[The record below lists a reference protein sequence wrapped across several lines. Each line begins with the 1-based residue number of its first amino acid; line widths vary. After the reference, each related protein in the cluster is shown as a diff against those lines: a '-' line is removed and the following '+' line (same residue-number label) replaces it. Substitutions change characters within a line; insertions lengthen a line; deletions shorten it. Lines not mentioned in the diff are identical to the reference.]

1 MPSLNLD
8 VNYFEHVKTQRLVAA
23 LGIGSEVF
31 PIRLW
36 CFVGKHY
43 PETGDLPGLETGE
56 LENLLGWRGEAGRCV
71 EALIKVG
78 FLERIKRG
86 FRVHDWKE
94 HSGHLA
100 AFKTRASRAAKA
112 RWAKLGG
119 DATSMQQAS
128 LEQCPSRTKPTNP
141 PNPRRGGQSRT
152 TAADAGKDQDPEAAK
167 LRKWQGDLAYAN
179 KQLADYAKRPPA
191 TTEDQVRKKDLEILK
206 AKLEA
211 ALAQAHRSE
220 P

>member
-1 MPSLNLD
+1 VPSLNLD
-8 VNYFEHVKTQRLVAA
+8 VNYFDHVKTQRLVAA
-23 LGIGSEVF
+23 LGIGSEVI

-78 FLERIKRG
+78 FLDRIKRG

-100 AFKTRASRAAKA
+100 AFKVRASRAAEA
-112 RWAKLGG
+112 RWAKYRG
-119 DATSMQQAS
+119 DATSMLQAS

-141 PNPRRGGQSRT
+141 PNPRRGGQARMP
-152 TAADAGKDQDPEAAK
+152 AADAGKDQDPQAARE
-167 LRKWQGDLAYAN
+167 RKWREDLAYAN
-179 KQLADYAKRPPA
+179 KVLAGYATMPPS
-191 TTEDQVRKKDLEILK
+191 TTEEQVRKKDLELLK
-206 AKLEA
+206 ARLEA
-211 ALAQAHRSE
+211 ALNRKE
-220 P
+220 PT